1 MAAGPAAYI
10 RTRHP
15 EQVVVNSEPDTELLR
30 RLRTGDEQ
38 AFVTLVA
45 RYRDSMLRLAAGY
58 VPSRAVAEEVV
69 QDTWV
74 GVLRGLGTFEGR
86 SSVRTWL
93 FRILVNRARSAGARE
108 QRSVAVA
115 DLQPVVDR
123 ARFDRTGH
131 WAAPPEHW
139 VEDIDNQV
147 TAAKMVDRIR
157 SAVEELP
164 DRQRAV
170 VTLRDIE
177 GMTSEEVCGVLEISD
192 GNQRVLLHRGRSKL
206 RELLEAEFGRA

>member
-1 MAAGPAAYI
+1 
-10 RTRHP
+10 
-15 EQVVVNSEPDTELLR
+15 VVNSEPDTELLR

-74 GVLRGLGTFEGR
+74 GVLRGLARFEGR

-108 QRSVAVA
+108 HRSVAVA
-115 DLQPVVDR
+115 DLQPVVDQ

-131 WAAPPEHW
+131 WAAQPEHW
-139 VEDIDNQV
+139 IEDIDNKV
-147 TAAKMVDRIR
+147 TAAKMVDRLR

-164 DRQRAV
+164 AKQRAV

-206 RELLEAEFGRA
+206 RELLESEFGRG